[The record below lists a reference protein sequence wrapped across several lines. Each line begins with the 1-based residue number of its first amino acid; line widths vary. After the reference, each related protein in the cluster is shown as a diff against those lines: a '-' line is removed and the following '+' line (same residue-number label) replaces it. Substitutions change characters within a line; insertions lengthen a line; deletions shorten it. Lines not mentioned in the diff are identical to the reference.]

1 MKEKKLNGKKILE
14 TIAKVGFSFFAAV
27 LLVTAFGKADVE
39 AATKAQYYTKTYNY
53 SKTYKGTC
61 TIKDV
66 EKYERIILKGN
77 SDAVKKINSTLKKAW
92 KGTVKHMPAGYAKND
107 CNYGTTDMTYINKFT
122 SRVTYNKNN
131 VISIVISNQWFQ
143 GGVADYGMDCYTFSL
158 KTGKLLKLKDVC
170 GSSNAKLTKEIKSK
184 LVKKYGKS
192 VFYPSSLDE
201 ISASD
206 VNFYL
211 KPGKKAIVH
220 FNKYEISYGAA
231 GDFAVKLTSKYK

>member
-1 MKEKKLNGKKILE
+1 MKELMDKLDQLE
-14 TIAKVGFSFFAAV
+14 
-27 LLVTAFGKADVE
+27 KALDEVPLIQE
-39 AATKAQYYTKTYNY
+39 
-53 SKTYKGTC
+53 
-61 TIKDV
+61 
-66 EKYERIILKGN
+66 LK
-77 SDAVKKINSTLKKAW
+77 
-92 KGTVKHMPAGYAKND
+92 
-107 CNYGTTDMTYINKFT
+107 
-122 SRVTYNKNN
+122 
-131 VISIVISNQWFQ
+131 
-143 GGVADYGMDCYTFSL
+143 
-158 KTGKLLKLKDVC
+158 
-170 GSSNAKLTKEIKSK
+170 KLTKEIKSK